1 MNAKGVRPLACTSA
15 IFTKRRGL
23 TPSGSDRMQKI
34 TPFLWFDGKAQEAAN
49 FYVSAFKNSR
59 IVSPMRAGGGEPSSV
74 TFEIDGRQFIAFN
87 GGPHFTFSPA
97 ISLFVRCE
105 TQSEIDE
112 LWEKL
117 SEGGEKQRCG
127 WLKDK
132 YGVSWQIVPPILG
145 ELLQGKDAEK
155 AKRVMSAM
163 LKMQKLDIEGLKNA

>member
-1 MNAKGVRPLACTSA
+1 
-15 IFTKRRGL
+15 
-23 TPSGSDRMQKI
+23 MQKV

-49 FYVSAFKNSR
+49 FYVSVFKNAK
-59 IVSPMRAGGGEPSSV
+59 IVSPMRTGGGAPSPEAKIMSV

-117 SEGGEKQRCG
+117 SEGGEIQRCG

-132 YGVSWQIVPPILG
+132 YGVSWQIIPPILG
-145 ELLQGKDAEK
+145 ELLQDKDAEK
-155 AKRVMSAM
+155 SKRVMSAM
-163 LKMQKLDIEGLKNA
+163 LQMDRIDIAALQKAYDGRL

>member
-1 MNAKGVRPLACTSA
+1 
-15 IFTKRRGL
+15 
-23 TPSGSDRMQKI
+23 MQKI

-112 LWEKL
+112 LWEEALRRRRKATMRL
-117 SEGGEKQRCG
+117 AEG
-127 WLKDK
+127 
-132 YGVSWQIVPPILG
+132 QIWRVLADRSSDFG
-145 ELLQGKDAEK
+145 RAAARQGC
-155 AKRVMSAM
+155 
-163 LKMQKLDIEGLKNA
+163 